1 MTKKR
6 VSILA
11 EILLSCWLFWNIFI
25 GLFWI
30 FRPKWTG
37 LHEIF
42 LLCSPYSHRKGFFL
56 WLRGSFRSQNDRWV
70 SIYESLVHKLS
81 AAVCAPHTATEKA
94 FSCDSMVLLGS
105 KIIVGIGYQ
114 FMSPWYT
121 NLVPGAYAGP
131 WSPAHSF
138 VFWWSLTSSDS

>member
-1 MTKKR
+1 MKYFYCAAHTATER
-6 VSILA
+6 AFSCDSEV
-11 EILLSCWLFWNIFI
+11 LL
-25 GLFWI
+25 G
-30 FRPKWTG
+30 PK
-37 LHEIF
+37 
-42 LLCSPYSHRKGFFL
+42 
-56 WLRGSFRSQNDRWV
+56 SFVGYQF
-70 SIYESLVHKLS
+70 ESLVHKLS

-138 VFWWSLTSSDS
+138 VFW